1 MPDYVEQIEIYCPN
15 CGQRNYGFKNG
26 KGSVILQCR
35 KCRRCITSKRMK
47 EKAKAVITIS
57 QHN

>member
-15 CGQRNYGFKNG
+15 CGQRNYGFKDA
-26 KGSVILQCR
+26 KEIVMLQCR
-35 KCRRCITSKRMK
+35 KCRCCITSRKMK
-47 EKAKAVITIS
+47 ENAKAVITIS